1 MLSSRNLR
9 ERSLEPKKALACVTR
24 TKLNEAQCEKT
35 DPKREE
41 AGAWWNG
48 VVGIALRGRKKPNR
62 HRARCEGRPPRRC
75 NPAQLVREPT
85 TSQPVAQGRTA
96 ARERPDS
103 VWASVEGWGR
113 AGSGQRRE
121 ASGGS
126 TAAARRMVAKR
137 AGAATLTTQHGAK
150 RPEGRDRHGICTGT
164 KTVNE
169 GVLQLDSL
177 HLRAATTR

>member
-9 ERSLEPKKALACVTR
+9 ERPLEPKKALACVTR

-75 NPAQLVREPT
+75 NPAHLVWELT
-85 TSQPVAQGRTA
+85 TSQPVARGRTA

-103 VWASVEGWGR
+103 
-113 AGSGQRRE
+113 AGKRRRLGQGGQR
-121 ASGGS
+121 
-126 TAAARRMVAKR
+126 AAARGVGRVDLGSAQGYGEKSRRGNANYTTWCEKTRR
-137 AGAATLTTQHGAK
+137 ARQTRNLYGDK
-150 RPEGRDRHGICTGT
+150 
-164 KTVNE
+164 
-169 GVLQLDSL
+169 DSE
-177 HLRAATTR
+177 